1 LNTSINSKNAG
12 INIALNAH
20 DFVVIEKSRLFHD
33 ISLESIE
40 YLLNICQV
48 IEFTPGKEI
57 LSPNK
62 FNSCIYVLLTG
73 RLSVHLGDPDS
84 SPHIVFEAGDCV
96 GEMSILDGK
105 PVSAYVIAQEHS
117 RLLMIHQEALW
128 ALINVSHGVARNIL
142 YILAGRVR
150 YANEALINSAKIQLE
165 SEQAAI
171 TDGLT
176 GLHNRRW
183 LSDSFKRQMQR
194 CELDNQPCTILMLD
208 IDHFKEVNDRFG
220 HLAGDRILCTV
231 SKMLLNTMRPADL
244 IARYG
249 GEEFTMCLPDT
260 AIKVAKLIAERL
272 RKTIADETTSFEEG
286 KLLPPVT
293 VSLGIA
299 QMLPGQ
305 TLDSLISAADSAL
318 YRAKAKG
325 RNCIS
330 E

>member
-1 LNTSINSKNAG
+1 MNTNVKFEHSG
-12 INIALNAH
+12 INYALNAH
-20 DFVVIEKSRLFHD
+20 DFVVIEKSRLFRD

-48 IEFTPGKEI
+48 IEFTSGKEV

-62 FNSCIYVLLTG
+62 FNSCIYVVLTG
-73 RLSVHLGDPDS
+73 RLSVHLGNPS
-84 SPHIVFEAGDCV
+84 FSPHIVFEAGDCV

-105 PVSAYVIAQEHS
+105 PVSAYVIAKEKS

-128 ALINVSHGVARNIL
+128 ALINISHGVSRNIL
-142 YILAGRVR
+142 YILSGRMR
-150 YANEALINSAKIQLE
+150 YNNDALISSTRIQAE
-165 SEQAAI
+165 SERVAM

-183 LSDSFKRQMQR
+183 LSDSFKRQMHR
-194 CELDNQPCTILMLD
+194 CELDKLPCTVIMLD
-208 IDHFKEVNDRFG
+208 IDHFKEVNDQYG
-220 HLAGDRILCTV
+220 HIAGDRILCSV
-231 SKMLLNTMRPADL
+231 AQALLNTMRPADL

-249 GEEFTMCLPDT
+249 GEEFALCLPDT
-260 AIKVAKLIAERL
+260 SVKDSKLISERL
-272 RKTIADETTSFEEG
+272 RISIANTTTTFEEG
-286 KLLPPVT
+286 KLLPAVT

-299 QMLPGQ
+299 QMQPGQ
-305 TLDSLISAADSAL
+305 TLDSLISSADSAL
-318 YRAKAKG
+318 YRAKAQG

>member
-1 LNTSINSKNAG
+1 MNTNVKFEYSG
-12 INIALNAH
+12 INYALNAH
-20 DFVVIEKSRLFHD
+20 DFVVIEKSRLFRD

-48 IEFTPGKEI
+48 IEFTPGKEV

-62 FNSCIYVLLTG
+62 FNSCIYVVLTG
-73 RLSVHLGDPDS
+73 RLSVHLGNPS
-84 SPHIVFEAGDCV
+84 FSPHIVFEAGDCV

-105 PVSAYVIAQEHS
+105 PVSAYVIAKEKS

-128 ALINVSHGVARNIL
+128 ALINISHGVARNIL
-142 YILAGRVR
+142 YILAGRMR
-150 YANEALINSAKIQLE
+150 YNNDALITSARIQVE
-165 SEQAAI
+165 SERVAM

-183 LSDSFKRQMQR
+183 LSDSFNRQMHR
-194 CELDNQPCTILMLD
+194 CELDKLPCTVIMLD
-208 IDHFKEVNDRFG
+208 IDHFKEVNDRYG
-220 HLAGDRILCTV
+220 HIAGDRILCSV
-231 SKMLLNTMRPADL
+231 AQALLNTMRPADL

-249 GEEFTMCLPDT
+249 GEEFALCLPDT
-260 AIKVAKLIAERL
+260 SIKDSRLISERL
-272 RKTIADETTSFEEG
+272 RISIANTTTTFEEG
-286 KLLPPVT
+286 KLLPAVT

-299 QMLPGQ
+299 QMQPGQ

-318 YRAKAKG
+318 YRAKAQG

>member
-1 LNTSINSKNAG
+1 MNTNVNFENAG
-12 INIALNAH
+12 INFALNAH
-20 DFVVIEKSRLFHD
+20 DFVVIEKSRLFLD

-48 IEFTPGKEI
+48 IEFTPGKEV

-62 FNSCIYVLLTG
+62 FNSCIYLVLTG
-73 RLSVHLGDPDS
+73 RLSVHLSDPDS
-84 SPHIVFEAGDCV
+84 SPHVVFEAGDCV

-105 PVSAYVIAQEHS
+105 PVSAYVIAREHS

-142 YILAGRVR
+142 YILAGRMR
-150 YANEALINSAKIQLE
+150 YSNEALVNSAKIQLE

-194 CELDNQPCTILMLD
+194 CELDNQSCTILMLD

-231 SKMLLNTMRPADL
+231 SQMLLKTMRPADL
-244 IARYG
+244 ISRYG
-249 GEEFTMCLPDT
+249 GEEFAMCLPDT
-260 AIKVAKLIAERL
+260 SIKVSRLIAERL
-272 RKTIADETTSFEEG
+272 RKTIAETTTSFEEG

-299 QMLPGQ
+299 QMQPGQ